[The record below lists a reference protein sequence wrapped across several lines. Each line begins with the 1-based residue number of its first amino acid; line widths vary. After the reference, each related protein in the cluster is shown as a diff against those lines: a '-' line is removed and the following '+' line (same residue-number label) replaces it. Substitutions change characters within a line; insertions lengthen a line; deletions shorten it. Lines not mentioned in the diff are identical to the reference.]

1 MKPYSEQLLTFI
13 QEHPSV
19 YHVIDGQRRMLLE
32 AGYTQ
37 LSEGS
42 RWDLRRGGK
51 YFVIRNDSSLAAFR
65 VPRLDFRGFMIIAAH
80 SDSPFLKIKENP
92 EIPVEGKYTR
102 LNVEKYGG
110 ALLSP
115 WFDRPLSVAGRI
127 MVRDGNRVLTRL
139 VNIPRDLLLIPSLA
153 IHMDRSANEGHPL
166 KIQKEMLPLF
176 ALGGEASLLGL
187 IAPALLSGL
196 SAATNHAQQQN
207 SYDMSGLLSMFGGQ
221 PQQQQGGLLSQ
232 LFGAPQQQQQT
243 GGLLSQLLGGGQV
256 QQQQSGGFLSQLFGA
271 KPQQQ
276 VQQIDG
282 TALLQA
288 LLSLMK

>member
-1 MKPYSEQLLTFI
+1 MN
-13 QEHPSV
+13 
-19 YHVIDGQRRMLLE
+19 LLE
-32 AGYTQ
+32 MLFSSMNNQNSVNSMSQKTGLSASQVSKLLILALPILLRALTKNAASRDGAKSLSDALGQHTSTDNMALQ
-37 LSEGS
+37 LQNADEEDGTKI
-42 RWDLRRGGK
+42 LGHILGG
-51 YFVIRNDSSLAAFR
+51 NL
-65 VPRLDFRGFMIIAAH
+65 G
-80 SDSPFLKIKENP
+80 
-92 EIPVEGKYTR
+92 
-102 LNVEKYGG
+102 NVVG
-110 ALLSP
+110 ALSQQTG
-115 WFDRPLSVAGRI
+115 VQQNQ
-127 MVRDGNRVLTRL
+127 V
-139 VNIPRDLLLIPSLA
+139 
-153 IHMDRSANEGHPL
+153 
-166 KIQKEMLPLF
+166 Q
-176 ALGGEASLLGL
+176 SLLGL

-256 QQQQSGGFLSQLFGA
+256 QQQQGGFLSQLFGA

>member
-1 MKPYSEQLLTFI
+1 MN
-13 QEHPSV
+13 
-19 YHVIDGQRRMLLE
+19 LLE
-32 AGYTQ
+32 MLFSSMNNQNSVNSMSQKTGLSASQVSKLLILALPILLRALTKNAASRDGAKSLSDALGQHTSTDNMALQ
-37 LSEGS
+37 LQNADEEDGTKI
-42 RWDLRRGGK
+42 LGHILGG
-51 YFVIRNDSSLAAFR
+51 NL
-65 VPRLDFRGFMIIAAH
+65 G
-80 SDSPFLKIKENP
+80 
-92 EIPVEGKYTR
+92 
-102 LNVEKYGG
+102 NVVG
-110 ALLSP
+110 ALSQQTG
-115 WFDRPLSVAGRI
+115 VQQNQ
-127 MVRDGNRVLTRL
+127 V
-139 VNIPRDLLLIPSLA
+139 
-153 IHMDRSANEGHPL
+153 
-166 KIQKEMLPLF
+166 Q
-176 ALGGEASLLGL
+176 SLLGL

>member
-1 MKPYSEQLLTFI
+1 MN
-13 QEHPSV
+13 
-19 YHVIDGQRRMLLE
+19 LLE
-32 AGYTQ
+32 MLFSSMNNQNSVNSMSQKTGLSASQVSKLLILALPILLRALTKNAASRDGAKSLSDALGQHTSTDNMALQ
-37 LSEGS
+37 LQNADEEDGTKI
-42 RWDLRRGGK
+42 LGHILGG
-51 YFVIRNDSSLAAFR
+51 NL
-65 VPRLDFRGFMIIAAH
+65 G
-80 SDSPFLKIKENP
+80 
-92 EIPVEGKYTR
+92 
-102 LNVEKYGG
+102 NVVG
-110 ALLSP
+110 ALSQQTG
-115 WFDRPLSVAGRI
+115 VQQNQ
-127 MVRDGNRVLTRL
+127 V
-139 VNIPRDLLLIPSLA
+139 
-153 IHMDRSANEGHPL
+153 
-166 KIQKEMLPLF
+166 Q
-176 ALGGEASLLGL
+176 SLLGL

-256 QQQQSGGFLSQLFGA
+256 QQQQQGGFLSQLFGA